1 MARLEVM
8 GGRGGGRFE
17 RASADYPITTFAWAA
32 PEMLFGGE
40 QTDAVDIYAL
50 GVVLWEIVTHVS
62 GLIGGVCCFTCGD
75 MTVCVPACSMSS
87 VDTMWRE

>member
-62 GLIGGVCCFTCGD
+62 GVTGGGLLLL
-75 MTVCVPACSMSS
+75 M
-87 VDTMWRE
+87 R